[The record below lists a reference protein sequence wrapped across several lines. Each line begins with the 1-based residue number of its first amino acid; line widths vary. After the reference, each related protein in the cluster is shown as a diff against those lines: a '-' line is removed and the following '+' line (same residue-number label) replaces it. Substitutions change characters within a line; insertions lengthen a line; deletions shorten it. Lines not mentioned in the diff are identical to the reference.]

1 MAPPDL
7 PSTSQVNQRL
17 IQGENT
23 PLLTVT
29 PSQRAA
35 IGQGC
40 RVSDIALVQ
49 SWMGPFRQTTVQ
61 SIMAWE
67 PRARRRSSRLEII
80 GWSARAPTESELPT
94 DGGLAGCVVSFRVR
108 DGRRE
113 KSALWRVSDDRTDVA
128 PANDLA
134 REITAPLLSCV
145 VYGLE
150 DAQAELADCPGFEQ
164 DLMNAV
170 ARLAGALNEDID
182 VDFAEEPEPKKPIV
196 LKVGQHKLTFRR
208 LDSFDYSNARS
219 AIGKYAKECPGLL
232 SPLAMLALVKQQGV
246 KEEAADL
253 DRVLSLYPA
262 AVESMGLLLYGT
274 ARGRAERRVGK

>member
-1 MAPPDL
+1 MSADEIIAELRAKHGEVEALEIPRDG
-7 PSTSQVNQRL
+7 QVPAL
-17 IQGENT
+17 VVLKAM
-23 PLLTVT
+23 PLLDFLELQH
-29 PSQRAA
+29 SEAKRRA
-35 IGQGC
+35 G
-40 RVSDIALVQ
+40 VK
-49 SWMGPFRQTTVQ
+49 FRD
-61 SIMAWE
+61 
-67 PRARRRSSRLEII
+67 P
-80 GWSARAPTESELPT
+80 
-94 DGGLAGCVVSFRVR
+94 
-108 DGRRE
+108 
-113 KSALWRVSDDRTDVA
+113 
-128 PANDLA
+128 